1 MIRLASE
8 TCVAESGDAEG
19 TLVVDPVEPEVELAA
34 PAGPEMNVVL
44 EEISRQLAG
53 HERDLEDASDG
64 GEVLVEGEYLLAAQV
79 EQILIGQGDIRP
91 RHRRGAASPSV
102 VGRLYQHH
110 N

>member
-1 MIRLASE
+1 MRIVINHKRTVPNGPSRSERRSLRVSLRSMYRSFKVDNPIHGSLRVRKPAAS
-8 TCVAESGDAEG
+8 CSRMAFWRG
-19 TLVVDPVEPEVELAA
+19 TACAVQ
-34 PAGPEMNVVL
+34 
-44 EEISRQLAG
+44 RR
-53 HERDLEDASDG
+53 H
-64 GEVLVEGEYLLAAQV
+64 LLAAQV